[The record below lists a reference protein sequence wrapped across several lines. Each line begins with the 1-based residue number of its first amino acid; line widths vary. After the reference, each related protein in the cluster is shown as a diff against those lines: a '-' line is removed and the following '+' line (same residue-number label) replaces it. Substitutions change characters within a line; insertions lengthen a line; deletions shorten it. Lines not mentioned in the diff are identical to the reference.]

1 MTGLSKILFNIS
13 FGATFFTFAIKKEVV
28 NGTGNAKILEIAKN
42 TASRA
47 QGTSVNI
54 IIVVLFLRDASGS
67 NHRKNSKISL
77 ITRGTVSVAI
87 ASLTVIRTALAS

>member
-1 MTGLSKILFNIS
+1 MTGFSKILSNIS
-13 FGATFFTFAIKKEVV
+13 SRATISTFSIKKKVA

-67 NHRKNSKISL
+67 NRRKNSKISF
-77 ITRGTVSVAI
+77 ITIDALSVGI
-87 ASLTVIRTALAS
+87 ASLTVVRTALAS

>member
-1 MTGLSKILFNIS
+1 MTGFSKILSNIS
-13 FGATFFTFAIKKEVV
+13 SRATISTFSIKKKVA
-28 NGTGNAKILEIAKN
+28 NGTGNAQILEIAKN

-67 NHRKNSKISL
+67 NRRKNSKISF
-77 ITRGTVSVAI
+77 ITIDALSVGI
-87 ASLTVIRTALAS
+87 ASLTVIGTVLAS